1 MATSKSMKIQTEIEK
16 VKIKISEQQ
25 SRLKELERS
34 RQEAENSEIVDIIR
48 GMNISL
54 ADLPLLLQKL
64 KAGDALGQSVPK
76 VEAAIDDEEESE

>member
-16 VKIKISEQQ
+16 VKVKIAEQQ
-25 SRLKELERS
+25 ARLKELERS

-54 ADLPLLLQKL
+54 TDLPLLLQKL
-64 KAGDALGQSVPK
+64 KTGDALGQSVPK
-76 VEAAIDDEEESE
+76 SGPAENEEETE